1 MAFDGFLNRALGR
14 TASDDMTED
23 PVETKID
30 APGMAVLAPAS
41 LELDDEML
49 ATGEGAWLGGQAC
62 DLERWA

>member
-14 TASDDMTED
+14 TTGDVNDDD
-23 PVETKID
+23 VVETKND